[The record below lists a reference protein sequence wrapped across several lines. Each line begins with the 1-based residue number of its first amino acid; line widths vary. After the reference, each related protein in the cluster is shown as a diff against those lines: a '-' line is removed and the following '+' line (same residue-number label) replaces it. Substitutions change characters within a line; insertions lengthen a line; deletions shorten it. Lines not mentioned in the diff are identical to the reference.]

1 MPISP
6 RFSGIHDIHGS
17 HEQSGNAAMAM
28 QSAESHSLRTVA
40 ARLTP
45 GEDLRDAIE
54 RLAHEHHIE
63 AGCILSAVGS
73 LTVATLRLAGA
84 ETFAKFTGPFEI
96 VSLSGTISPS
106 GVHLHL
112 SIAGADGKTVGGHLV
127 HGCLVHTTV
136 EIVVADTG
144 GVRFAR
150 VTDATTGY
158 KELNIWG
165 AG

>member
-1 MPISP
+1 
-6 RFSGIHDIHGS
+6 
-17 HEQSGNAAMAM
+17 M
-28 QSAESHSLRTVA
+28 QWAESQSLRTIA

-63 AGCILSAVGS
+63 AGCMLSAVGS
-73 LTVATLRLAGA
+73 LTKATLRLAGA
-84 ETFAKFTGPFEI
+84 VKFAKYTGPFEI
-96 VSLSGTISPS
+96 ASLSGTISPS

-112 SIAGADGKTVGGHLV
+112 SIAGADGKAVGGHLV
-127 HGCLVHTTV
+127 HGCVVHTTV
-136 EIVVADTG
+136 EVVVADMV

-150 VTDATTGY
+150 LPDATTGY

-165 AG
+165 GD